1 MKNSELRE
9 RSASDLAQLETDLAR
24 DLWKARFSNF
34 TNQLDDTAKI
44 GRLRREIARIK
55 TIRTQQLAAGA
66 PTTKTQAETATPEA
80 KG

>member
-9 RSASDLAQLETDLAR
+9 RSAGDLAVHEAELAR

-44 GRLRREIARIK
+44 KRLRRQLSRVK
-55 TIRTQQLAAGA
+55 TIITQKQ
-66 PTTKTQAETATPEA
+66 KAEQ
-80 KG
+80 G